1 MYTSY
6 VYIFVYMY
14 MYTYI
19 IYNLGLF
26 YVYRGIK
33 QMNIYVVF

>member
-14 MYTYI
+14 MYNV
-19 IYNLGLF
+19 NLGLF
-26 YVYRGIK
+26 YVYRGIR